1 MGISEVARAASKRPT
16 VAKADDWYALAERV
30 TAEIDAARHGD
41 RESIYRRIAVEMG
54 VSIHVPRRLAR
65 AYRFLAEAETWNVG
79 DLPERLRTQPLTC
92 ISTLARWS
100 TYGPDRA
107 MRAAQRLVDGE
118 LNLASLT
125 AAEEADR
132 QTGERITAATDRA
145 WQTYASTRAA
155 ELVTSLH
162 ASATLVWAARGWGP
176 AGSRFDKP
184 PGALARLD
192 HLPILHLVF
201 ERAGSPA
208 GKALLV
214 SVLSHQGERPRSPT
228 FIAQLVLT
236 LCGYARLGFDVLLLA
251 GLTEDLAIANRML
264 DQIGRPADVEAR
276 LIELG

>member
-1 MGISEVARAASKRPT
+1 MARAASKRPT

-30 TAEIDAARHGD
+30 IAEIDAARHGD
-41 RESIYRRIAVEMG
+41 REGIYRRIAVEMG

-65 AYRFLAEAETWNVG
+65 AYRFLAKAESWHVG

-92 ISTLARWS
+92 VSTLARWS
-100 TYGPDRA
+100 NYGPDRA

-118 LNLASLT
+118 LNLASLM

-145 WQTYASTRAA
+145 WQTYASMKAT
-155 ELVTSLH
+155 ELVSSLH
-162 ASATLVWAARGWGP
+162 ASAKLVWAARGWGP
-176 AGSRFDKP
+176 VGSRFDRV

-201 ERAGSPA
+201 ERASSPA

-236 LCGYARLGFDVLLLA
+236 LCGYARLGFDVLLLS

-264 DQIGRPADVEAR
+264 DQIGRPADVDAL
-276 LIELG
+276 LIELD